1 MSSRLTTVNLNC
13 PSFVCELLAYPYA
26 SMGYIITETYLAA
39 GCMGVPAALV
49 GSSDLTRIYARR
61 LYAYIYIS
69 VRFGHLKCYTC
80 CIARPAHLRLLSSL
94 LMPIWRPPLKS
105 FPSAPC
111 QFQLY
116 CPPSPIHYGLVLL
129 QQIKRTDNQKYK
141 PTLITTKPLSM
152 LTILYV

>member
-61 LYAYIYIS
+61 LYAYIYICS
-69 VRFGHLKCYTC
+69 IRTLKVLY
-80 CIARPAHLRLLSSL
+80 
-94 LMPIWRPPLKS
+94 M
-105 FPSAPC
+105 
-111 QFQLY
+111 LY
-116 CPPSPIHYGLVLL
+116 CQTCTPPPPKFSSYANMAASP
-129 QQIKRTDNQKYK
+129 
-141 PTLITTKPLSM
+141 
-152 LTILYV
+152 